1 MSALPRFSI
10 VTPVGHPRQ
19 DHFRATVDSVLAQE
33 FVDWE
38 WILVDVDPEQPAVT
52 EAIRGDVQ
60 EDARIQVI
68 QRPMNGSI
76 DEALNAGV
84 ACATGEWIVLLDDGD
99 LLVPRPL
106 WRVNEAIRCNPR
118 AGYVYS
124 DEDVVDDEG
133 KRLQAFSKPDW
144 SPERLRHQMYLGHLS
159 VLRRDL
165 VTNVGGFR
173 EGFDGAEVHDLAL
186 RVTEHCQEV
195 VHIPEVLYCR
205 RKALAPIDGSLGRP
219 DEATNAGV
227 KAVQDHLVR
236 VGRGCDRVEATH
248 VPETYSITRLF
259 DPGLRVS
266 VIIPT
271 RGSEALI
278 WGCKRVLAVETV
290 RSLLSHTNHR
300 NLEIIVVYDKE
311 TPESVLGEL
320 KSICGYRLVLKSYD
334 RPFNFSEKCNSGFM
348 VASGDILVF
357 LNDDMEITSSS
368 FIESLCAPLQESGI
382 GLTGAFL
389 TYPNGLI
396 QHAGLVIQETDF
408 MHAYLGHPSDALGY
422 FNELVLDHEVSA
434 LTAACVAVRREVFSS
449 VGGFTVALPMNFND
463 VDFSYKIRALGL
475 RLVWLSEAR
484 AVHLESVT
492 RETQVHDWEVRMILD
507 RWGTPQ
513 RDPYMPFEADRM
525 LALTRSARGE

>member
-1 MSALPRFSI
+1 MNHQRRFSI
-10 VTPVGHPRQ
+10 VTPVFRPRP
-19 DHFRATVDSVLAQE
+19 DHLQMTIDSVREQE
-33 FVDWE
+33 FTDWE
-38 WILVDVDPEQPAVT
+38 WILVDDASGEPEVSAVLRRAAK
-52 EAIRGDVQ
+52 EDSRIKVIERQ
-60 EDARIQVI
+60 E
-68 QRPMNGSI
+68 NGHI
-76 DEALNAGV
+76 V
-84 ACATGEWIVLLDDGD
+84 AASNDGLMAATGEWIVLLDHDD
-99 LLVPRPL
+99 LLVPSSLLRFD
-106 WRVNEAIRCNPR
+106 EAIRTHPR

-124 DEDVVDDEG
+124 DEDKIDDAGLLSGE
-133 KRLQAFSKPDW
+133 FSKPDW

-159 VLRRDL
+159 ALRHDL
-165 VTNVGGFR
+165 VKDVGGFR
-173 EGFDGAEVHDLAL
+173 EGFDGSQDHDLAL
-186 RVTEHCQEV
+186 RVTERCEEV
-195 VHIPEVLYCR
+195 VHLPEVLYHWR
-205 RKALAPIDGSLGRP
+205 IVPGSVAGDP
-219 DEATNAGV
+219 DAKDYATVAGL
-227 KAVQDHLVR
+227 KAVQDHLER
-236 VGRGCDRVEATH
+236 VGRGNDRAKTTRVAH
-248 VPETYSITRLF
+248 TYAIERSF
-259 DPGLRVS
+259 ESDLRVS
-266 VIIPT
+266 VVIPT
-271 RGSEALI
+271 RGTNARI
-278 WGCKRVLAVETV
+278 WGRKRTLVAETV
-290 RSLLSHTNHR
+290 RSLLAHTDHR

-311 TPESVLGEL
+311 TPESVLEEL